1 MNSSGVIQSASDSVE
16 QVFGWS
22 PTELYGRNLRELVPE
37 PRRSDLDRYL
47 DRYRKPGLAKSL
59 QQSHRF
65 DALRKDGTAIQI
77 ELSLSRADL
86 PTLASSYFVGIV
98 RDVSRTID
106 TDSDPVIERT
116 LLQHLVTEQT
126 RALATAHLR
135 LLLSDRLATLG
146 TLSAGLGHD
155 MNNVLLPVR
164 ARLNALEQ
172 SGLTKPALAHVAVV
186 RAAVAYLQHL
196 SDGLH
201 FLAPEAET
209 FHDVSHHLEVTDLPT
224 WWAQVGTL
232 MRLAIPTSISF
243 SSRFEPG
250 LPPVAIA
257 AHWLTQAVLNCIV
270 NAGEAMSKVRRKP
283 SITLSASPSD
293 DGRFVRLSIVDN
305 GRGMKE
311 AVIRRVFD
319 LFFTTKSR
327 SLGTGLGLPLARRV
341 ITQAGGT
348 IEITSKPGKGTT
360 VLVSIPVA
368 AKAIR
373 QKPGAKAR
381 EAEHPLLAV
390 ISLRTP
396 RLAALYAQVL
406 LGAGFQVRGG
416 TKGATRPGNAN
427 TWLLEPRPGNIKK
440 AERWVALHP
449 SSTVVC
455 IGAPGAKEVGRWAT
469 IGAVVIESPED
480 YVSIRSTVRTLA
492 STKDAKS
499 TTKNMTKNTSKN
511 TSKDASKNTRKKRTP
526 KEQRR

>member
-22 PTELYGRNLRELVPE
+22 PTELYGRNLKELVPE
-37 PRRSDLDRYL
+37 PRRTDLDRYL
-47 DRYRKPGLAKSL
+47 DRYRKPGLSKSL

-86 PTLASSYFVGIV
+86 PSLTSSYFVGIV

-106 TDSDPVIERT
+106 TNSDPQIQRT
-116 LLQHLVTEQT
+116 LLQDLVTEQT

-135 LLLSDRLATLG
+135 LLLSDRLAILG

-164 ARLNALEQ
+164 ARLNALEH
-172 SGLTKPALAHVAVV
+172 SGLTEPALAHVAVV
-186 RAAVAYLQHL
+186 RSAVAYLQHL

-201 FLAPEAET
+201 FLAPEAGT
-209 FHDVSHHLEVTDLPT
+209 SHDVSHHVEVTDLPT
-224 WWAQVGTL
+224 WWSQVGTL
-232 MRLAIPTSISF
+232 MRLAIPTTISF
-243 SSRFEPG
+243 STRFEPG
-250 LPPVAIA
+250 LPPVAIG
-257 AHWLTQAVLNCIV
+257 AHWLTQAVLNCLI
-270 NAGEAMSKVRRKP
+270 NAGEAIPRARRKP
-283 SITLSASPSD
+283 SITVSASPSD
-293 DGRFVRLSIVDN
+293 DGRMVRLSIVDN

-311 AVIRRVFD
+311 AVVRRVFD

-327 SLGTGLGLPLARRV
+327 SLGTGLGLPLARKV

-360 VLVSIPVA
+360 VVVSIPVA
-368 AKAIR
+368 GKATR
-373 QKPGAKAR
+373 QKPDAKAR
-381 EAEHPLLAV
+381 KSKHPLLAV

-406 LGAGFQVRGG
+406 LGAGIQVRGG
-416 TKGATRPGNAN
+416 AKGTTRPGNAN
-427 TWLLEPRPGNIKK
+427 IWLLKPSPGNIKK
-440 AERWVALHP
+440 AEGWVALHP

-455 IGAPGAKEVGRWAT
+455 VGAPGAREAGRWTTIDAT
-469 IGAVVIESPED
+469 VIESPED
-480 YVSIRSTVRTLA
+480 YLSIRSAVRILANTL
-492 STKDAKS
+492 DAG
-499 TTKNMTKNTSKN
+499 N
-511 TSKDASKNTRKKRTP
+511 APKKQTP
-526 KEQRR
+526 KEQRP